1 MIKSWGLVILL
12 TSCLI
17 IILFMVT
24 NNPQKIL
31 SLESL
36 NGQWIGK
43 HKNYEII
50 MAIKKDNKCSL
61 DLRIASSD
69 KVEKYNGDCSIDITK
84 KPYSFIIKNIT
95 ELNTPL
101 YSLVTLKDNNI
112 IHMSEFS
119 TKWRLRPVTL
129 SRENTIIF
137 KKYIA
142 NGEKNEQLYF

>member
-24 NNPQKIL
+24 NNSLKIP

-50 MAIKKDNKCSL
+50 LAIKKDNKCSL

-69 KVEKYNGDCSIDITK
+69 KVEKFNGDCSIDITK

-129 SRENTIIF
+129 SHENTIIF

-142 NGEKNEQLYF
+142 NGEKK

>member
-69 KVEKYNGDCSIDITK
+69 KVEKFNGDCSIDITK

-142 NGEKNEQLYF
+142 NREKNEQLYF

>member
-24 NNPQKIL
+24 NNSLKIL

-36 NGQWIGK
+36 NGQWISK
-43 HKNYEII
+43 YKNYEII
-50 MAIKKDNKCSL
+50 LAIKKDNKCSL

-69 KVEKYNGDCSIDITK
+69 KVEKFNGDCSIDITK

-129 SRENTIIF
+129 SHENTIIF

-142 NGEKNEQLYF
+142 NREKNEQLYF

>member
-50 MAIKKDNKCSL
+50 LAIKKDNKCSL

>member
-1 MIKSWGLVILL
+1 
-12 TSCLI
+12 
-17 IILFMVT
+17 MVT
-24 NNPQKIL
+24 NNSLKIL

-50 MAIKKDNKCSL
+50 LAIKKDNKCSL

-69 KVEKYNGDCSIDITK
+69 KVEKFNGDCSIDSTK
-84 KPYSFIIKNIT
+84 KPYSFIMTNII
-95 ELNTPL
+95 ELNTSL
-101 YSLVTLKDNNI
+101 YSLVASKNNNI

-129 SRENTIIF
+129 SHENTIIF

-142 NGEKNEQLYF
+142 NREKNEQLYF

>member
-1 MIKSWGLVILL
+1 
-12 TSCLI
+12 
-17 IILFMVT
+17 MVT

-69 KVEKYNGDCSIDITK
+69 KVEKFNGDCSIDITK

-129 SRENTIIF
+129 SHENTIIF

-142 NGEKNEQLYF
+142 NREKNEQLYF